1 MASANEIPTGA
12 STTPTASTTTAFDAA
27 SKLYSAWEKL
37 LDDPSWKPS
46 MIGAVGSDYQD
57 EVICVNDEKLQKLRR
72 EWGEGPY
79 KSVVD
84 TLVERKEYDFDGT
97 LACDLWNYKEGR
109 KAILGECIDYLLDQV
124 KQLTIIR
131 HRKSRRLG

>member
-1 MASANEIPTGA
+1 
-12 STTPTASTTTAFDAA
+12 
-27 SKLYSAWEKL
+27 
-37 LDDPSWKPS
+37 
-46 MIGAVGSDYQD
+46 
-57 EVICVNDEKLQKLRR
+57 LRR

-109 KAILGECIDYLLDQV
+109 KATLGECIDYLLDQV
-124 KQLTIIR
+124 KTHHHPLPQVSQIR
-131 HRKSRRLG
+131 YNVRNYMDTYY

>member
-1 MASANEIPTGA
+1 M
-12 STTPTASTTTAFDAA
+12 
-27 SKLYSAWEKL
+27 
-37 LDDPSWKPS
+37 
-46 MIGAVGSDYQD
+46 
-57 EVICVNDEKLQKLRR
+57 RR

-109 KAILGECIDYLLDQV
+109 KATLGECIDYLLDQV

-131 HRKSRRLG
+131 RRKSRRLGIMSGIIWTHITNYILFGMSIVTNSRLNK